1 MTLTTEPIKK
11 TMMTMIAPAS
21 FGMLMT
27 FLFQLV
33 DTYFV
38 GKLGTSQLAAV
49 SFAYPIYILVVGLFM
64 GIGAGISS
72 VVGKALGE
80 ENTDKSK
87 SIIMLSQVFF
97 MILTVGIGVAG
108 YYAITPVFSALGAS
122 TEMLPLVADY
132 MEVIYLGMLFL
143 VGTLI
148 TNASLMAK
156 GVMIKT
162 TIIMAIGGL
171 VNLVLDYVLIFGMGS
186 IPAMELQGA
195 GLATVISWMVTFI
208 LMNILLLKEGLFSFS
223 GFKNFAKA
231 KTQLKEV
238 LTIGG
243 PAVAAQILNPIAIAV
258 ITRVVSKYGEEAIA
272 AYGIATRVESL
283 GLTGVLALS
292 VIMTPL
298 VAQNYGAKIMER
310 IDQIIVYAGKTTVY
324 WSIALLAI
332 LIFFSGNIAA
342 IFTDNATVIANA
354 KYYFIIV
361 GLSFPGFGLALVSTS
376 FFNGVYQ
383 PKKSLNLTLIK
394 SLAFTI
400 PLALLGSFWQ
410 LEGIWIGIAVAN
422 VLGAIYSDRLL
433 KGWMRENNSSL
444 VNANVI
450 MAYMDD
456 MKYVFSKLGWRK

>member
-1 MTLTTEPIKK
+1 
-11 TMMTMIAPAS
+11 
-21 FGMLMT
+21 
-27 FLFQLV
+27 
-33 DTYFV
+33 
-38 GKLGTSQLAAV
+38 
-49 SFAYPIYILVVGLFM
+49 
-64 GIGAGISS
+64 
-72 VVGKALGE
+72 
-80 ENTDKSK
+80 
-87 SIIMLSQVFF
+87 
-97 MILTVGIGVAG
+97 
-108 YYAITPVFSALGAS
+108 
-122 TEMLPLVADY
+122 
-132 MEVIYLGMLFL
+132 MLFL

-394 SLAFTI
+394 SLALTI

-450 MAYMDD
+450 MAYVDD

>member
-1 MTLTTEPIKK
+1 MLA
-11 TMMTMIAPAS
+11 MIAPAS

-38 GKLGTSQLAAV
+38 GKLGTPQLAAV

-72 VVGKALGE
+72 VVGKSLGE
-80 ENTDKSK
+80 ENTSK
-87 SIIMLSQVFF
+87 ARSIIMLAQIFF
-97 MILTVGIGVAG
+97 MILTVGIGITG
-108 YYAITPVFSALGAS
+108 YYSIDPVFSALGA
-122 TEMLPLVADY
+122 EGAMLPMIADY
-132 MEVIYLGMLFL
+132 MQVIYLGMLFL
-143 VGTLI
+143 VGTLV
-148 TNASLMAK
+148 TNAALMAK

-162 TIIMAIGGL
+162 TIIMAIGGV
-171 VNLVLDYVLIFGMGS
+171 VNLILDYILIFGMGS

-195 GLATVISWMVTFI
+195 GLATVISWVVTFV
-208 LMNILLLKEGLFSFS
+208 LMNGLLWREGLLSFD
-223 GFKNFAKA
+223 GFKRFSKA
-231 KTQLKEV
+231 KTQIKEV

-258 ITRVVSKYGEEAIA
+258 ITRVVAQYGEEAIA

-332 LIFFSGNIAA
+332 LVAFAGNIAG
-342 IFTDNATVIANA
+342 IFTDNAQVIAHA

-361 GLSFPGFGLALVSTS
+361 GLSFPGFGLALITTS

-383 PKKSLNLTLIK
+383 PQKSLKLTLVK

-400 PLALLGSFWQ
+400 PLAIIGSFIQ
-410 LEGIWIGIAVAN
+410 LEAIWTGIALAN
-422 VLGAIYSDRLL
+422 IMGAIYSDRLL
-433 KGWMRENNSSL
+433 KSWMRENKSSL
-444 VNANVI
+444 INANVI
-450 MAYMDD
+450 MAYVDD
-456 MKYVFSKLGWRK
+456 VKSLFSKLGWRK